1 MGTGVARPGG
11 ARRILQIRL
20 VVRLAAVRAARNH
33 RSHFMSRS
41 TTTTRL
47 AGLFAAV
54 ALTACGGGGGG
65 GDDGGASPPPPA
77 GGGSGVDANCSAF
90 ASGRYR
96 LVNPIATNPAEQ
108 ITVLDIDTSARTA
121 RVNNAT
127 TTYTP
132 DGACQYALDE
142 SNYRDTLMISPGGAI
157 VLHGQAKDPGRVPQ
171 RYVAFGVPDQS
182 HTVSEWSGRWNVA
195 IWRPVAGATVN
206 YVAETGEFTF
216 DSAGQAT
223 ASLLCNGLAACAASG
238 SLPRMVASA
247 SGGFDVTDNGA
258 AAGRAFLY
266 QAATGNVSFVWMASD
281 GRLVTGTPMLALGAL
296 PAVGTVTNY
305 REFSFAG
312 NGTVSPLGASDSATV
327 TAIDSGANRFTRQ
340 RASDGRLETLR
351 QDQPRDGVRYR
362 APDGCSG
369 AASPCAEAV
378 QLPLRGLA
386 LDLTLSTTTTPG
398 SAFIVVTV
406 PRP

>member
-1 MGTGVARPGG
+1 
-11 ARRILQIRL
+11 
-20 VVRLAAVRAARNH
+20 
-33 RSHFMSRS
+33 MSRS
-41 TTTTRL
+41 TTTTKL

-65 GDDGGASPPPPA
+65 GDDAGASPPPPPPPPA
-77 GGGSGVDANCSAF
+77 GGAVDANCSAF
-90 ASGRYR
+90 ASGSYR
-96 LVNPIATNPAEQ
+96 LVNPIATNPSEQ
-108 ITVLDIDTSARTA
+108 IRVLDIDTSARTA
-121 RVNNAT
+121 RLNNAT
-127 TTYTP
+127 ATYTP
-132 DGACQYALDE
+132 NGACQYTLDE
-142 SNYRDTLMISPGGAI
+142 TNYTDTLMISPGGAM
-157 VLHGQAKDPGRVPQ
+157 VLHGQAKDAGRVPQ
-171 RYVAFGVPDQS
+171 RYVAFGLPEQT
-182 HTVSEWSGRWNVA
+182 HAVSEWAGRWNVA

-206 YVAETGEFTF
+206 YVAESGEITF
-216 DSAGQAT
+216 DSNGQAT

-238 SLPRMVASA
+238 SLPRMVTSA
-247 SGGFDVTDNGA
+247 SGGFDVTVNGG

-296 PAVGTVTNY
+296 PAVGSVANY
-305 REFSFAG
+305 REFTFAG
-312 NGTVSPLGASDSATV
+312 NGTVSPLGANDSATV

-369 AASPCAEAV
+369 AGSPCPEAI

-398 SAFIVVTV
+398 SASIVVTV